1 MIVVTGASK
10 GIGENICKRLIKK
23 GHKVVGL
30 ARNIKKKKIN
40 MIQCDVSSPE
50 SVDKAVKEIKKI
62 GKVTGLINAAG
73 IASLNLALFMPKDS
87 IIKILNTNLLGT
99 IYMSKRISP
108 LLIKNNNGFIINF
121 STIAVPLAMK
131 GESVY
136 VASKA
141 GIEGFT
147 RSFAREVSRFN
158 INVNCISPGPIET
171 DLTRG
176 VREEEINNLISQ
188 QLINKKFDVNDISD
202 LVEIIIDK
210 RYSSI
215 TGQILHVGGI

>member
-1 MIVVTGASK
+1 
-10 GIGENICKRLIKK
+10 
-23 GHKVVGL
+23 
-30 ARNIKKKKIN
+30 
-40 MIQCDVSSPE
+40 
-50 SVDKAVKEIKKI
+50 
-62 GKVTGLINAAG
+62 
-73 IASLNLALFMPKDS
+73 
-87 IIKILNTNLLGT
+87 
-99 IYMSKRISP
+99 MSKRISP